1 MDDRSWANS
10 VLSKLDAKMT
20 YGVQK
25 AQTLDGIPYTVQG
38 SEWKSNGIGWWTNGF
53 WPAEMWQMYLATGK
67 ELYRAEALRAE
78 TLMDEALKNFTRLH
92 HDVGF
97 LTRNARLDECG
108 EHPLREIEAKR
119 ALQIAGHVLGHDAQ
133 PFEQMRD
140 YLGWLAQA
148 IRAGAESGQDMTE
161 LFQTPIPPRFAG
173 LALVKEEFRRSVV
186 HLFPAAEQAVLET
199 ARTKASR

>member
-97 LTRNARLDECG
+97 LWLINSGVHYALDGNADSLTRCSPETSSPDAITPTALSARG
-108 EHPLREIEAKR
+108 
-119 ALQIAGHVLGHDAQ
+119 
-133 PFEQMRD
+133 
-140 YLGWLAQA
+140 
-148 IRAGAESGQDMTE
+148 T
-161 LFQTPIPPRFAG
+161 TTT
-173 LALVKEEFRRSVV
+173 
-186 HLFPAAEQAVLET
+186 T
-199 ARTKASR
+199 ARAPAGRSSTR

>member
-97 LTRNARLDECG
+97 LWLINSGVHYALDGNADSLTRMLFAGNILAGRYNPNG
-108 EHPLREIEAKR
+108 FVR
-119 ALQIAGHVLGHDAQ
+119 AWNDNNDGA
-133 PFEQMRD
+133 
-140 YLGWLAQA
+140 
-148 IRAGAESGQDMTE
+148 RAGWSIIDTMMN
-161 LFQTPIPPRFAG
+161 LP
-173 LALVKEEFRRSVV
+173 LL
-186 HLFPAAEQAVLET
+186 
-199 ARTKASR
+199 

>member
-67 ELYRAEALRAE
+67 ECCIARKRLLR
-78 TLMDEALKNFTRLH
+78 
-92 HDVGF
+92 
-97 LTRNARLDECG
+97 
-108 EHPLREIEAKR
+108 PKR
-119 ALQIAGHVLGHDAQ
+119 
-133 PFEQMRD
+133 
-140 YLGWLAQA
+140 
-148 IRAGAESGQDMTE
+148 
-161 LFQTPIPPRFAG
+161 
-173 LALVKEEFRRSVV
+173 
-186 HLFPAAEQAVLET
+186 
-199 ARTKASR
+199 

>member
-67 ELYRAEALRAE
+67 ELCHNCVA
-78 TLMDEALKNFTRLH
+78 
-92 HDVGF
+92 
-97 LTRNARLDECG
+97 
-108 EHPLREIEAKR
+108 
-119 ALQIAGHVLGHDAQ
+119 
-133 PFEQMRD
+133 
-140 YLGWLAQA
+140 
-148 IRAGAESGQDMTE
+148 
-161 LFQTPIPPRFAG
+161 
-173 LALVKEEFRRSVV
+173 
-186 HLFPAAEQAVLET
+186 
-199 ARTKASR
+199 KASRFVRLCDAFSVPVLTIVNTEGFVPSTSDDLSLIHI